1 MSGLKYGG
9 SRVLLGFFCLGCL
22 GLSVPMERLTSG
34 LSMGLRR
41 MAESSGCTF
50 GFLGVM
56 RGRCT
61 YRANFTGFVGGFG
74 PWISESSGGLV
85 VSSSGIVNLLEI
97 EKAPTTV
104 EAKKLPHSCMNRCGQ
119 SRSRVEWG
127 DRWIKAARRAI
138 FCFGNRRSGVRFF
151 PPRPASSTG
160 GFPPLM

>member
-1 MSGLKYGG
+1 M
-9 SRVLLGFFCLGCL
+9 
-22 GLSVPMERLTSG
+22 SVPMERLTSG

-85 VSSSGIVNLLEI
+85 VSSSGIVNLLGI

-104 EAKKLPHSCMNRCGQ
+104 EAKKLPHSCMNRYGQ
-119 SRSRVEWG
+119 SRSRVEWD

-138 FCFGNRRSGVRFF
+138 FCFGSRRSGVRFS
-151 PPRPASSTG
+151 PPARPPQQAGFLRLCNTSS
-160 GFPPLM
+160 LSKEILL